1 MFVFVSADDYLLVI
15 VCLTNVRSVASSTT
29 NATENDNTSESWC
42 CAKVNL
48 LDTNKKKIN
57 IPNVGDDEDTRT
69 KKSCQSL
76 KVAQH

>member
-48 LDTNKKKIN
+48 LDTNKKN
-57 IPNVGDDEDTRT
+57 
-69 KKSCQSL
+69 
-76 KVAQH
+76 